1 MRRLSYVHGRIH
13 GEARRVREHPRAVDD
28 LPGRTAMRD
37 VTVSCSCGRKMT
49 IDALRGRG
57 AYRCGCGAGVLVEL
71 TDRPDAR
78 CAVADCRGEPKAQV
92 PIVFLCDEHLDRLIL
107 GLMPQFYAKYP
118 VHEWFRTVRKYEMEF
133 GELPD
138 STFPRM
144 AHATGS
150 HGHHSPRH
158 AP

>member
-1 MRRLSYVHGRIH
+1 
-13 GEARRVREHPRAVDD
+13 
-28 LPGRTAMRD
+28 
-37 VTVSCSCGRKMT
+37 MT

-71 TDRPDAR
+71 MDRPDAR

-138 STFPRM
+138 STFPEWLMRQ
-144 AHATGS
+144 AATGIIR
-150 HGHHSPRH
+150 PDTRH
-158 AP
+158 EPIVYFLAIGDKVKIGTTINKRQVHTGVARLIPT